1 MLRAFR
7 EAWAHR
13 RLDETLA
20 WSALATNL
28 LVLPGLGSIMVRH
41 RAAGILQA
49 ALALGGTGLAVYWLV
64 SFLRLWSAEGVF
76 PMDGGEDFVLGISGV
91 LIFGVGWLWSL
102 VTSLCVLRDVR
113 GGLRSAETAR
123 RP

>member
-1 MLRAFR
+1 MLRALR

-28 LVLPGLGSIMVRH
+28 LVLPGLGSMMARH

-76 PMDGGEDFVLGISGV
+76 PMDGGEDFALGLAGV
-91 LIFGVGWLWSL
+91 GIFGVGWVWSL
-102 VTSLCVLRDVR
+102 ATSLLVLREVR
-113 GGLRSAETAR
+113 RGS
-123 RP
+123 